1 MATALST
8 KARHAAWVR
17 LAEAHADEFATL
29 LAEERVARGL
39 PAEPTIGRHGRVAV
53 ERTPAPA
60 LCRIV
65 ATSKV
70 VEPLGITPPV
80 WRTWLRLGIPVGR
93 EADVAAAL
101 GLPLKVLW
109 PPLKAEEPKPKRA
122 KAEPANPWHCDR
134 CSDRFFSRADLA
146 RHRLHTGHG
155 HDEGVA

>member
-1 MATALST
+1 MGTALST

-53 ERTPAPA
+53 ERAPARPWLSKMPPRYIAPA
-60 LCRIV
+60 L
-65 ATSKV
+65 
-70 VEPLGITPPV
+70 GISPAV
-80 WRTWLRLGIPVGR
+80 WRTWVRLGVPVGR
-93 EADVAAAL
+93 EADVAAAV
-101 GLPLKVLW
+101 GVPLEVLW

-134 CSDRFFSRADLA
+134 CGERFAARADLA